1 MCTGFSNRST
11 TSRTSSDGEIR
22 SFLYTTKRIPAM
34 NNVVSE
40 ERLPQRP
47 RGSAEGKNVASAATI
62 ANDGSRAARSL
73 YVRRGKRLLDVFA
86 ATVALLISAPILLV
100 CAAAIWIESRGP
112 VFYRQRRVGRNGLPF
127 QIVKLRTMR
136 PNADSQGP
144 RLTASGDNRITK
156 VGKILR
162 RTKLDE
168 VPQFFNVLQG
178 SMSLVGP
185 RPELPEFVAEY
196 TAEERQVLEVKP
208 GITGPASICY
218 IDEERLLADASDRVK
233 FYIDK
238 VMRDKLQLDLS
249 YCRNVSFPADLRILL
264 GTFTSMFSILGSR
277 ASATAERSVGRRL
290 DGHSRSREVKQ

>member
-1 MCTGFSNRST
+1 MCTAFSKGST
-11 TSRTSSDGEIR
+11 ISRASSDAEIK
-22 SFLYTTKRIPAM
+22 SCLYTTKRTQSM

-40 ERLPQRP
+40 ERVPERS
-47 RGSAEGKNVASAATI
+47 RGATTARNVASAAMI
-62 ANDGSRAARSL
+62 ANGGPYAVRSL

-112 VFYRQRRVGRNGLPF
+112 VFYRQRRVGRNGVPF

-218 IDEERLLADASDRVK
+218 IDEERLLANASDRVK

>member
-1 MCTGFSNRST
+1 MCTAFSKRST
-11 TSRTSSDGEIR
+11 ISRTSSDAEIK
-22 SFLYTTKRIPAM
+22 SCLYTTKRTQSM

-40 ERLPQRP
+40 ERLPERS
-47 RGSAEGKNVASAATI
+47 RGATTARNVASASMI
-62 ANDGSRAARSL
+62 ANGGPYAVRSL
-73 YVRRGKRLLDVFA
+73 YVRRGKRLLDVVA

-112 VFYRQRRVGRNGLPF
+112 VVYRQRRVGRNAVPF

-218 IDEERLLADASDRVK
+218 IDEERLLANASDRVK

-277 ASATAERSVGRRL
+277 ASSTAERSVGRRL